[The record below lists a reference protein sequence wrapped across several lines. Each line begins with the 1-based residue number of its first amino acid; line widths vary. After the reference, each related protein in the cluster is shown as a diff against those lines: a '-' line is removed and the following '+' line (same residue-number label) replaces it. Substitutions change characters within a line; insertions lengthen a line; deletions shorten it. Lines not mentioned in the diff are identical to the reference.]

1 MLHGQKKSGFTIVE
15 LLIVVVVIAI
25 LAAITIVAFNGIR
38 ERASISSFK
47 SELSQA
53 IKKIESVKVLSG
65 TETYPS
71 SQAAAGLPDSR
82 NGTLSYFYSAADNT
96 YCVQLIKD
104 SLSYFSNSDSKN
116 PVVGTCSDSN
126 LVGWWKLNGD
136 SVDSSGKGNNGIA
149 VGITQAVGENGQAN
163 GAYGFTFDA
172 NSSVTIPSST
182 SINTDLQTFS
192 IWVNPTDWLSP
203 AASVLMSKRDADQKG
218 FFMAYIAATNT
229 LAFDCGSTSQ
239 RWATGYVPPIATWT
253 HIAFTCSLDGTV
265 NFYINGIKQG
275 TKTGVNRSTISTLAP
290 LRIGRDSND
299 SIRYNINGLLDDA
312 RLYNRVLND
321 SEIQLLYNS
330 HAK

>member
-25 LAAITIVAFNGIR
+25 LAAITIVAYNGIR
-38 ERASISSFK
+38 QRADESSLK

-53 IKKIESVKVLSG
+53 VKKIESVKVLSG

-71 SQAAAGLPDSR
+71 SQTAAGLPDSR
-82 NGTLSYFYSAADNT
+82 IGALSYFYSAIDNS
-96 YCVQLIKD
+96 YCVQLIKGSLTYYSNND
-104 SLSYFSNSDSKN
+104 SRN
-116 PVVGTCSDSN
+116 PTEGSCAASN

-136 SVDSSGKGNNGIA
+136 SIDSSGKGNNGIPA
-149 VGITQAVGENGQAN
+149 GITQAVGENGQSN

-192 IWVNPTDWLSP
+192 IWVNPIDWLSP
-203 AASVLMSKRDADQKG
+203 TASVLMSKRDADQKG
-218 FFMAYIAATNT
+218 FFMAYIVASNT

-239 RWATGYVPPIATWT
+239 RWATGYIPPVATWT

-265 NFYINGIKQG
+265 IFYLNGVKQG
-275 TKTGVNRSTISTLAP
+275 TRTGVNRSTISTPAQ

-299 SIRYNINGLLDDA
+299 SLRYNLNGSLDDA

>member
-25 LAAITIVAFNGIR
+25 LAAITIVAYNGIR

-82 NGTLSYFYSAADNT
+82 NGTLSYFYSAADNS

-126 LVGWWKLNGD
+126 LVGWWNLNGNFI
-136 SVDSSGKGNNGIA
+136 DSSGKGNNGI
-149 VGITQAVGENGQAN
+149 GYGTTQVAGENGQAN
-163 GAYGFTFDA
+163 GAYAFTFDA
-172 NSSVTIPSST
+172 NSSVTIPNSASV
-182 SINTDLQTFS
+182 NTDLQTFS
-192 IWVNPTDWLSP
+192 IWINPNDWTSP
-203 AASVLMSKRDADQKG
+203 TASALISKRDADQKG
-218 FFMAYIAATNT
+218 FFMAYIVSTNT

-239 RWATGYVPPIATWT
+239 RWATGYVPPLATWT
-253 HIAFTCSLDGTV
+253 HITFTCSLDGTV
-265 NFYINGIKQG
+265 VFYLNGVKQG
-275 TKTGVNRSTISTLAP
+275 TRTGANRSTISTSAQ

-299 SIRYNINGLLDDA
+299 SLRYNFNGSIDDV

-321 SEIQLLYNS
+321 SEVQLLYNS

>member
-1 MLHGQKKSGFTIVE
+1 MSYNQKKSGFTIVE

-25 LAAITIVAFNGIR
+25 LAAITIVAYNGIR
-38 ERASISSFK
+38 QRADVSSLK

-53 IKKIESVKVLSG
+53 VKKIESVKVLSG

-71 SQAAAGLPDSR
+71 SQAAAGLPESR
-82 NGTLSYFYSAADNT
+82 IGTLSYIYSAADNT

-104 SLSYFSNSDSKN
+104 ATSYFSNSDSKN
-116 PVVGTCSDSN
+116 PSVGSCSESN

-136 SVDSSGKGNNGIA
+136 SVDSSGKGNNGT
-149 VGITQAVGENGQAN
+149 GYGTTQVTGENGQAN

-203 AASVLMSKRDADQKG
+203 SASVLMAKRDVDQKG

-239 RWATGYVPPIATWT
+239 RWATGYVPPFAVWT

-265 NFYINGIKQG
+265 IFYVNGVKQG
-275 TKTGVNRSTISTLAP
+275 TKTGANRSTISTSAP

-299 SIRYNINGLLDDA
+299 SIRYNINGSLDDA

-321 SEIQLLYNS
+321 SEIQLLYSS